1 MATPSGLNATP
12 INPTGLTTENLAKY
26 EEALKASADAL
37 QARYESPNWFN
48 VAAGFLKPQLGGFA
62 ASLGSAGAALGD
74 WQEKQRA
81 NELPVAQMR
90 AELGK
95 VGMLQSQQN
104 QANSLINA
112 HKGPVT
118 PELVQ
123 KVTALVGEGNPM
135 AKSLADQL
143 TATRADITNVTSR
156 RAQDADRFKTAQ
168 ATGID
173 PMTGLKVTD
182 LGAFANKLAADRGE
196 PTTAAPV
203 LPIAAPAGA
212 PGIVPAPGAAGASP
226 IAIPSI
232 ALGPKGEN
240 EGPALKELRSIN
252 GMSPGA
258 DKDAAMADFA
268 SKHPMNAPTTSALS
282 NKPEPSAKTEY
293 IQRSVPKIDTT
304 GMTGPEAAAANE
316 AYVAGVKAKQEQYS
330 DQAKRLLSAASFD
343 TTQDIENP
351 AKRIVTT
358 AEKNPAVFSKVHDLV
373 NEQGGPLAAAIQKG
387 FNVHLPGTG
396 SIGVGID
403 VREIIKSNFPAHERA
418 IAEHLISDYMRLG
431 VANANRSGVSPTSLA
446 QHPSSGESQAMM
458 LAASGIQQ
466 TPDAA
471 LLGVQLTL
479 NDLAKRKD
487 EKKTYEKLYRKT
499 DPHSPTR
506 DADVLQHPEFESI
519 YKYYAERNA
528 NTHNEFLDAQAKRA
542 AKIAAKAKGTP

>member
-1 MATPSGLNATP
+1 MATDSGLTATA
-12 INPTGLTTENLAKY
+12 INPTGLTPENLAKY
-26 EEALKASADAL
+26 EEALKASMDAL
-37 QARYESPNWFN
+37 QARYENPNWFN

-74 WQEKQRA
+74 YEEKRRA

-95 VGMLQSQQN
+95 VGLLQSQQN

-143 TATRADITNVTSR
+143 TATRADTANVTSR
-156 RAQDADRFKTAQ
+156 RAQDTDRFKIAQ

-173 PMTGLKVTD
+173 PMTGLKITD

-203 LPIAAPAGA
+203 LPVAGPAGV
-212 PGIVPAPGAAGASP
+212 PGVVPAPGAAGTPSL
-226 IAIPSI
+226 AIPSI

-252 GMSPGA
+252 GMPPGA
-258 DKDAAMADFA
+258 GKDAAMADFA
-268 SKHPMNAPTTSALS
+268 AKHPMNLPTTSALS
-282 NKPEPSAKTEY
+282 NKPEPPAKTEY

-316 AYVAGVKAKQEQYS
+316 AYAAGVKAKQEQYS
-330 DQAKRLLSAASFD
+330 EQAKRILSAAAFD
-343 TTQDIENP
+343 TISDIENP
-351 AKRIVTT
+351 AKRIIST
-358 AEKNPAVFSKVHDLV
+358 ADKNPSVFAKVHDLV
-373 NEQGGPLAAAIQKG
+373 NKNGPFAAAIQEG
-387 FNVHLPGTG
+387 FSFHLPGTG
-396 SIGVGID
+396 PVGLGINL
-403 VREIIKSNFPAHERA
+403 RTIINASFEPHERS
-418 IAEHLISDYMRLG
+418 IAEHLIADYMRLG
-431 VANANRSGVSPTSLA
+431 VANASRSGVSANALA
-446 QHPSSGESQAMM
+446 QHPNAPESQAMM
-458 LAASGIQQ
+458 MAASGIQQ
-466 TPDAA
+466 TPDSA
-471 LLGVQLTL
+471 LLSTHQIM
-479 NDLAKRKD
+479 NDVAKRKD

-519 YKYYAERNA
+519 YKYHAEKA
-528 NTHNEFLDAQAKRA
+528 AATHNEFLDAQAKRA
-542 AKIAAKAKGTP
+542 AKLAAKLKGTP